1 LALFGIIARQ
11 KLLSDE
17 RTYKLVLDMTNMAY
31 SVVEPTAT
39 FLGKTYVDWIED
51 WTRWFFLPN
60 ADQNNSGSVVFLRG
74 MSPSATKGEGV
85 IMVGNDSLEISET
98 QRVLLP
104 IITAT
109 AVAELGE
116 TSQTLYELARSDIDN
131 GDHPPA
137 KENVKINTGNLQ
149 VDLEKYRFETR
160 VLQLNIPSS
169 PYGESLADYVVPA
182 IKTRDTNLPCV
193 TAGYFV
199 LLKLGPGNYDIFS
212 SVHGSRDQ
220 TGLYKASLLYHIVVE
235 AERGGKGLQGAQVPI
250 PLVSPQTLAKFKAA
264 LRKKLNDGEIDDE
277 EFDRLV
283 KHIR

>member
-1 LALFGIIARQ
+1 
-11 KLLSDE
+11 
-17 RTYKLVLDMTNMAY
+17 MAY

-109 AVAELGE
+109 AVAESGE

-137 KENVKINTGNLQ
+137 KENVKINTGNLK
-149 VDLEKYRFETR
+149 VDLDGYRFETR
-160 VLQLNIPSS
+160 VLQLNIPSC

-199 LLKLGPGNYDIFS
+199 LLKLDPGNYDIFS

-235 AERGGKGLQGAQVPI
+235 AERGSNRRERGSKGLRGAKGSI

-264 LRKKLNDGEIDDE
+264 LRKKLKDGDIDQK
-277 EFDRLV
+277 EFDRLE
-283 KHIR
+283 KSIR